1 MGFTNYD
8 LRFTNWGFTNYELG
22 IYELRFWGVGLQLM
36 VMKEVLKNRTKQI
49 GLEVIRL
56 VDELPNKPSGWAVG
70 KQIIRSATSVGA
82 NYRAACR
89 AKSAA
94 DFIYKLK
101 IVEEE
106 ADETQY
112 WLEVIEAAGLIKSER
127 ISSIKKEVNEILSI
141 VVASI
146 TTIRSKTKRKP

>member
-1 MGFTNYD
+1 MQ
-8 LRFTNWGFTNYELG
+8 EL
-22 IYELRFWGVGLQLM
+22 I
-36 VMKEVLKNRTKQI
+36 KKRTKQI
-49 GLEVIRL
+49 GLEVIKF
-56 VDELPNKPSGWAVG
+56 VDELPNKPSAWAIA
-70 KQIIRSATSVGA
+70 KQIIRSSTSIGA

-89 AKSAA
+89 AKSPA

-112 WLEVIEAAGLIKSER
+112 WLEVLEESNLIDSDRIEA
-127 ISSIKKEVNEILSI
+127 IKKEVNEIVSI

-146 TTIRSKTKRKP
+146 RTARENENRKSKNQKS

>member
-1 MGFTNYD
+1 
-8 LRFTNWGFTNYELG
+8 
-22 IYELRFWGVGLQLM
+22 M
-36 VMKEVLKNRTKQI
+36 VMVELLKNRTKKI
-49 GLEVIRL
+49 GLEVIKL
-56 VDELPNKPSGWAVG
+56 VDELPSKPSAWAVA
-70 KQIIRSATSVGA
+70 KQIIRSSTSIGA

-89 AKSAA
+89 AKSSA

-112 WLEVIEAAGLIKSER
+112 WLEVLEESNLIQSNR
-127 ISSIKKEVNEILSI
+127 IIQLKKEVNEVVSI

-146 TTIRSKTKRKP
+146 KTVRENENNKSKNRKS